1 MNHQPDQRETI
12 VKAYSKTV
20 WRIALSRTRRED
32 AAEEVYQEVF
42 LRYFRKERT
51 FQSEEHRK
59 AYLIR
64 ITLNC
69 CKSYLSSSWGSD
81 TLSLDE
87 VSNTIALPDEKKGVL
102 EALLRLPSKYRTPI
116 ELYYIEGLT
125 AEECASVLKLRA
137 GTFRTRLSR
146 AKALLKEELKGE
158 NIYVE

>member
-1 MNHQPDQRETI
+1 MKHLQDERERIIKT
-12 VKAYSKTV
+12 YSKTV

-42 LRYFRKERT
+42 LRYFRKPRT
-51 FQSEEHRK
+51 FQSEDHQK

-69 CKSYLSSSWGSD
+69 CKSYLTSAWRSD

-87 VSNTIALPDEKKGVL
+87 VSNTLALPEEKRGVL
-102 EALLRLPSKYRTPI
+102 EALLRLPTKYRLPI
-116 ELYYIEGLT
+116 ELYYIEGLS
-125 AEECASVLKLRA
+125 AEECANVLKLRA
-137 GTFRTRLSR
+137 GAFRTRLSR
-146 AKALLKEELKGE
+146 AKAMLKEELKGE

>member
-1 MNHQPDQRETI
+1 MNNQQDRRELI
-12 VKAYSKTV
+12 VKTYSKTV

-32 AAEEVYQEVF
+32 AAEEVYEEVF

-87 VSNTIALPDEKKGVL
+87 VSNTLTLPEEKRGVL
-102 EALLRLPSKYRTPI
+102 EALLRLPAKYRIPI
-116 ELYYIEGLT
+116 ELYYIEGLS
-125 AEECASVLKLRA
+125 AEECTNVLRLRE

-146 AKALLKEELKGE
+146 AKAMLKEELKGE

>member
-1 MNHQPDQRETI
+1 MNHLQDERESI
-12 VKAYSKTV
+12 VKTYSKTV

-32 AAEEVYQEVF
+32 AAEEVYQEAF
-42 LRYFRKERT
+42 LRYFRKPRT
-51 FQSEEHRK
+51 FQSEDHRK

-69 CKSYLSSSWGSD
+69 CKSYLASAWGSD

-87 VSNTIALPDEKKGVL
+87 VSNTIALPEEKRGVL
-102 EALLRLPSKYRTPI
+102 EVLLRMPAKYRIPI
-116 ELYYIEGLT
+116 ELYYIEGLS
-125 AEECASVLKLRA
+125 AEECAHVLKIREGA
-137 GTFRTRLSR
+137 FRTRLSR